1 MIIALFVLLA
11 IVFFFFFFFFFLLAN
26 IVRLHDR
33 AFFILRL
40 GREEGAKQYDELY
53 PSRWWHI

>member
-11 IVFFFFFFFFFLLAN
+11 IIFLFLVAN
-26 IVRLHDR
+26 IVRLQERVAYMLH
-33 AFFILRL
+33 L